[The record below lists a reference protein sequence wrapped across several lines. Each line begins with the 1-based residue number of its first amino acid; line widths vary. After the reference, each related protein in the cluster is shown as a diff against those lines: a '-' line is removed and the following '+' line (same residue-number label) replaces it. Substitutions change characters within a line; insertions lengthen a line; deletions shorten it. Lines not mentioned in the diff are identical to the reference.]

1 MLIYKLNF
9 DRVSMYMIPL
19 AEMLSKSQVHA
30 CIDLGSNMCRIL
42 IATPNPNK
50 ALGFQVL
57 KTSSNLVSLGKNS
70 SVIDNKGTQRMFEA
84 LQKCIDLLKPHRN
97 ASIQCVATAIFRSA
111 SNGAE
116 VLNLIYERFG
126 LIFRISDPGEEV
138 MFSAVGCR
146 DILLEGT
153 SFLMD
158 MGGGSTEIG
167 LFSKNRNVIQM
178 LNWISLPYGLFY
190 FGTTFDYKKPI
201 PTDSHKAL
209 SVFISDSL
217 SLIKG
222 KISITIC
229 RSGIISNYICKRNGI
244 RKEMIHGR
252 IFEISHII
260 KVINSIL
267 EMSDIE
273 IIQQKLI
280 SNTSHLVSTRGTLNF
295 TKDILR
301 QLPVQFVVL
310 GNGGVKEGMMCLAC
324 SSHNK

>member
-1 MLIYKLNF
+1 
-9 DRVSMYMIPL
+9 
-19 AEMLSKSQVHA
+19 
-30 CIDLGSNMCRIL
+30 MCRIL
-42 IATPNPNK
+42 IATPNPHK
-50 ALGFQVL
+50 SLGFQVL

-70 SVIDNKGTQRMFEA
+70 TFIDNKGTQRICEA
-84 LQKCIDLLKPHRN
+84 LQKCIDLLKPYRN
-97 ASIQCVATAIFRSA
+97 PSIHCVATAIFRSA
-111 SNGAE
+111 SNGTE
-116 VLNLIYERFG
+116 VLNLLYDKFG

-146 DILLEGT
+146 DILLEEA

-167 LFSKNRNVIQM
+167 LFNKNRNVIQM

-190 FGTTFDYKKPI
+190 FGTNFDYKKPI
-201 PTDSHKAL
+201 PTDAHKAL
-209 SVFISDSL
+209 SMFISNSS

-229 RSGIISNYICKRNGI
+229 RSGIMTIISNYICKRNGI

-252 IFEISHII
+252 IFEINFII
-260 KVINSIL
+260 KVITSIL
-267 EMSDIE
+267 DMSDIE

-295 TKDILR
+295 TKDILK

-324 SSHNK
+324 SGNR